1 MSPYQRFDA
10 WKRCHELAVAV
21 YKVTK
26 DFPGYERFGLTSQ
39 LRRAALSAP
48 TNIAEGACK
57 RGKREFARYLN
68 IAIGSQGELRYLLD
82 FTREVGLLRSDDW
95 ESLNEMR
102 ERASI
107 VTWQLCRKMRADQT
121 ARRDRPT

>member
-1 MSPYQRFDA
+1 MSPYRRFDA

-26 DFPGYERFGLTSQ
+26 DFPRDERFGLTSQ
-39 LRRAALSAP
+39 LRRGALSAS

-57 RGKREFARYLN
+57 RGRREFARYLD
-68 IAIGSQGELRYLLD
+68 IAIGSLGELSYLIE
-82 FTREVGLLRSDDW
+82 FTKEVQLLRSDDW
-95 ESLNEMR
+95 KQLNEMR

-107 VTWQLCRKMRADQT
+107 VTWRLYRKVRNG
-121 ARRDRPT
+121 